1 MQDNGH
7 SSGWVGEGMEDS
19 AGKDRARVLPSKRR
33 SRLSLFL
40 VVTALLIFL
49 DQLSK
54 WWIKWWI
61 DANRPRMEL
70 LPGFLDLVYVRND
83 GAFFGLLRSHTE
95 VFIGL
100 GIASVIAIIAF
111 LRYFPPVNNLGAVS
125 FALILSG
132 AVGNLIDRIRL
143 GYVVDFI
150 SMHLRDLFHWP
161 AFNLA
166 DAALTIGILALI
178 YYFHRAGAF
187 RRAYEHNSRPQS

>member
-1 MQDNGH
+1 MQDNGCK
-7 SSGWVGEGMEDS
+7 GTRVGEEDV
-19 AGKDRARVLPSKRR
+19 AVEPRKRVPPGPHKSK
-33 SRLSLFL
+33 LILFL
-40 VVTALLIFL
+40 VATALLIFA

-54 WWIKWWI
+54 SWIQ
-61 DANRPRMEL
+61 ANRPRVEL
-70 LPGFLDLVYVRND
+70 LPGFLDVVYVAND
-83 GAFFGLLRSHTE
+83 GAFFGLLHSHTG

-111 LRYFPPVNNLGAVS
+111 VRFFPPLNSLGAAS

-150 SMHLRDLFHWP
+150 SIHLRDIFYWP

-166 DAALTIGILALI
+166 DAALTIGIFTLI
-178 YYFHRAGAF
+178 YYFHRAGVF
-187 RRAYEHNSRPQS
+187 RKAYEHSSKPQP